1 MKRPSVSDPVYPQTF
16 EEAVDYLLEVMEPA
30 SRRELSSLSFEALNK
45 VARDYCL
52 SIRSILGLW
61 GQNPDLINSLPEKD
75 RFPDN
80 ASALFFEAVWKRLNP
95 MGATEQNAETA
106 VRTEWV
112 DFILCPNGIPNIRS
126 FRDRL
131 NLSLAADPQ
140 EIAEKGWDYHLQPHV
155 IYRFDIESE
164 GDSFEA
170 VRVDRYGDVT
180 IWTTHHIWLIRNE
193 WGLRESLHSVPR
205 HPPSS

>member
-1 MKRPSVSDPVYPQTF
+1 MKRPHTSEPEYPKTF
-16 EEAVDYLLEVMEPA
+16 DEAVDYLLEVMEPA
-30 SRRELSSLSFEALNK
+30 SRRELSSLSFEALNR

-52 SIRSILGLW
+52 SIRAILGLW

-75 RFPDN
+75 RFADN
-80 ASALFFEAVWKRLNP
+80 ASALFFEAVCERLNP
-95 MGATEQNAETA
+95 AAAAELHAETA

-112 DFILCPNGIPNIRS
+112 DFILCPGGIPHIRS

-131 NLSLAADPQ
+131 NLSRAADPQ
-140 EIAEKGWDYHLQPHV
+140 EIAEKGWDHRVQPHV

-170 VRVDRYGDVT
+170 MQIDRYGDVT
-180 IWTTHHIWLIRNE
+180 IWTTHRVWLLRNE

-205 HPPSS
+205 HPSSS